1 MIKLKEISHF
11 GPRTFDSMFGK
22 VPFGGWKEIRA
33 LIKSN
38 PEPEQDTYYEEMFL
52 DLIKR
57 WTIGMDLK
65 DVAQELYNEFDAI
78 KMGADKCPEI
88 FRPKT
93 KSGTPL
99 YRGLSDIS
107 VSVESVLRK
116 AKKNDFTITKVGGTT
131 YFKHNKPIQY
141 VPRNPIQSWTSSTS
155 IANYFA
161 KETGVLLM
169 TTQDNDFYF
178 NQKLVHLILGGK
190 YEYEVL
196 HFGQEYNSDVSLLVD
211 AEYFYVEYVRGD

>member
-22 VPFGGWKEIRA
+22 VPFGGWEEIRA

-65 DVAQELYNEFDAI
+65 DVGQELYNEFDAI
-78 KMGADKCPEI
+78 KMGADKFPEI

-93 KSGTPL
+93 KLGTPL

-155 IANYFA
+155 IANFFA

-178 NQKLVHLILGGK
+178 NQKLMHLILGGK

-211 AEYFYVEYVRGD
+211 AEYYYIEYVRGD